1 MANEY
6 ETLGAKFKEMCGELR
21 GILGLKM
28 ASGELKGDYEALM
41 IMMKLLDLTEDCA
54 DQFHKIDDMIKLEK
68 DTNAKLTMLSD
79 KMDILIK
86 QK

>member
-6 ETLGAKFKEMCGELR
+6 ETLGGKVKEMCSELR
-21 GILGLKM
+21 GLLGLKM
-28 ASGELKGDYEALM
+28 ASGEMKGDYEALM
-41 IMMKLLDLTEDCA
+41 VCMKLLDLTEDCA
-54 DQFHKIDDMIKLEK
+54 DQFHKIDDLITLEK
-68 DTNAKLTMLSD
+68 DNNAKLKLLSE

>member
-6 ETLGAKFKEMCGELR
+6 EFLGGKVKDMCGELR

-28 ASGELKGDYEALM
+28 ASGEMKGDYEGLM
-41 IMMKLLDLTEDCA
+41 IVMKLLDLTEDCA
-54 DQFHKIDDMIKLEK
+54 DQFHKIDDLITLEK
-68 DTNAKLTMLSD
+68 DNNARLKMLSE
-79 KMDILIK
+79 KMDLLIK